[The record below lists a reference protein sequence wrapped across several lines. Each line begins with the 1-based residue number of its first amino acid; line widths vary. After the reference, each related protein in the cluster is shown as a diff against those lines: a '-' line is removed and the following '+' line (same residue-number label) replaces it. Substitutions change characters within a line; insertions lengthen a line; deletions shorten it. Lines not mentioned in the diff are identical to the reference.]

1 MTSQPASQ
9 QAIWQNV
16 NLTQSQILGEGQV
29 NILLDGQSAS
39 QLQLASQQTIW
50 QNVNLTLI
58 LILRGCPSFT
68 SIHTWHFGRWPGS
81 QLQLASQPAIWQN
94 AKLILI
100 QILRG
105 CPSFTSIHKWHF
117 SNDQPTSQ
125 SAAIGQPSN
134 HQTKCQPDP
143 KSNLG
148 DSSSAMPCH
157 FTHYIFQAFSDK
169 KYLKKYW
176 Y

>member
-16 NLTQSQILGEGQV
+16 NLTQIQTLGDSQV
-29 NILLDGQSAS
+29 NILLDGHSAS
-39 QLQLASQQTIW
+39 QLQLASQQAIW

-58 LILRGCPSFT
+58 LILRGCPSFI
-68 SIHTWHFGRWPGS
+68 SIHNWHFVRWPAS
-81 QLQLASQPAIWQN
+81 QLQLGSQPAIWQN

-105 CPSFTSIHKWHF
+105 CLSFTSIHKWHF
-117 SNDQPTSQ
+117 SDDQSTSQ
-125 SAAIGQPSN
+125 SPSNGQPSS

-143 KSNLG
+143 RSHLLG
-148 DSSSAMPCH
+148 VHLPCH
-157 FTHYIFQAFSDK
+157 VTSPTIYSKHSQTK
-169 KYLKKYW
+169 NM
-176 Y
+176 